1 MNKFARLFCLSAATL
16 AAQSV
21 TINTAPSREFGQPT
35 LPPSTS
41 PFNLPSSKENFVE
54 GREMSSPLSIAFDN
68 SVSPP
73 IVYVADTFNNRVL
86 AWRNAATITKTNF
99 ADLVIGQPSLQQTN
113 AGGPGTGF
121 STGLSIPAAV
131 AVDAKGNLYVA
142 DEGNNRILRYPAPFN
157 QSAGFLAVDLVI
169 GQVSISSGTGA
180 NGGTPVVSAKGLAF
194 YAGGNA
200 FTLAMTF
207 DAQGNLWVTDPGNN
221 RVLRFPVGSLAAGT
235 PQPSA
240 DLVLGQND
248 FVSSAVVGFSNQTIK
263 TSLAQPGG
271 LAFDQTGRLFVS
283 DAGSRVL
290 QYSPP
295 FNNGSSAARVLGIA
309 QAQPGQTVLYPT
321 QYTLGAGGVFTGGG
335 SPEGLFTIGNNLFVM
350 DSPQSRI
357 MRYDDA
363 ANWPA
368 ESPTTFSPPALTV
381 IGQPSFSSGK
391 PNQGAS
397 QPTGSTF
404 AAPGAGAAVT
414 VNGTT
419 EIWIADTGNN
429 RVIALAQTGNQ
440 TFPSPAS
447 RLLGQLD
454 YIYNASNLVEGREL
468 FLRGSFSAGGV
479 VIDKNSNPPHL
490 YVADT
495 FNNRILGFKD
505 ARLVGTDARTVLTMK
520 ADLVIGQ
527 PDLFTT
533 AVNYPSPTPAQL
545 NDSGLNGPIGLVLDS
560 AGNLFVA
567 DSGNSRILRFPTP
580 FGQPS
585 GGLQHANLVLGQS
598 SFTALKITD
607 PSAFTMNTPWG
618 LTIFD
623 DGSVGAS
630 DVAHNRVLIFRKP
643 SGDFANGQAAAIVL
657 GQSGFSTTGS
667 GTGNGSFNAP
677 RNIATDSSDRLYVAD
692 AANNRLL
699 VFTRAISASNG
710 ASSAYQLPGLSGPQG
725 VTVSTLTGEIWV
737 ANSGANQILRY
748 PEFQTLQLNGPTPTA
763 SLLAGGPLQIAL
775 DAFDDVVALE
785 NSNRMT
791 FYFPSLTYQH
801 AANFNQQPMA
811 PGMLAYLYRLGQ
823 PFSIADGAAVSYPWP
838 MTLSD
843 LQVTVNGMNAP
854 IFRTSSSGRID
865 FQVPSM
871 APCGCN
877 GEANTADF
885 VVSNMS
891 TGQILAAGT
900 FQMQQASPGFF
911 TTGAGGT
918 GQIAAL
924 NHDDNSVNS
933 ASNQVARTHI
943 IELYLTG
950 MGRVSGQPADGTPP
964 PGPVAS
970 PVPTTVIM
978 ANPGPGA
985 LPAGN
990 IIYSGLSPSFP
1001 GGWQVDV
1008 TVPNEVSPSN
1018 TVTTVVTLYD
1028 IQSNLGAVTSGN
1040 PNGKIVTTIA
1050 VK

>member
-1 MNKFARLFCLSAATL
+1 MNKFARLICLSAATL

-21 TINTAPSREFGQPT
+21 TINNAPSREFGQPT
-35 LPPSTS
+35 LPPSSS
-41 PFNLPSSKENFVE
+41 PFSLPSSKENFVE
-54 GREMSSPLSIAFDN
+54 GRELSSPLSIAFDK

-86 AWRNAATITKTNF
+86 AWRNAANVNKTNF
-99 ADLVIGQPSLQQTN
+99 ADLVVGQTTLQQTN
-113 AGGPGTGF
+113 PGGPGTGF
-121 STGLSIPAAV
+121 STGLSLPTAV

-142 DEGNNRILRYPAPFN
+142 DEGNNRILRYPAPFS
-157 QSAGFLAVDLVI
+157 QTAGFLSVDLVI
-169 GQVSISSGTGA
+169 GQVSISSGTAA
-180 NGGTPVVSAKGLAF
+180 NGGAPVASAKTVAF
-194 YAGGNA
+194 FGGGSA
-200 FTLAMTF
+200 FTLAMAF

-221 RVLRFPVGSLAAGT
+221 RVLRFPVGSLAPGT
-235 PQPSA
+235 TQPSA
-240 DLVLGQND
+240 DVVLGQND
-248 FVSSAVVGFSNQTIK
+248 FVTSAVASGFTQMTK
-263 TSLAQPGG
+263 TSLYQPGG
-271 LAFDQTGRLFVS
+271 LTFDQTGRLFVS

-295 FNNGSSAARVLGIA
+295 FNIGSGAARVLGIA
-309 QAQPGQTVLYPT
+309 QVQQGQTVVTYPT
-321 QYTLGAGGVFTGGG
+321 QYTLGSGGAFVGGGG
-335 SPEGLFTIGNNLFVM
+335 SPEGLFTIGNNLFVL
-350 DSPQSRI
+350 DAPQSRI
-357 MRYDDA
+357 MRYDDP

-368 ESPTTFSPPALTV
+368 ESTTTFSPPALTV
-381 IGQPSFSSGK
+381 IGQPSFNSGK

-404 AAPGAGAAVT
+404 ASPGAGAAAT
-414 VNGTT
+414 INGTT

-440 TFPSPAS
+440 TFPSPGS

-468 FLRGSFSAGGV
+468 YLRSTFSGGGV
-479 VIDKNSNPPHL
+479 VIDKSSNPPHL

-505 ARLVGTDARTVLTMK
+505 ARLVGTDSRNVLTMK

-533 AVNYPSPTPAQL
+533 AVNYPSPTPTQL
-545 NDSGLNGPIGLVLDS
+545 NDSGLNTPIGLVLDS

-567 DSGNSRILRFPTP
+567 DAGNSRILRFPAP
-580 FGQPS
+580 FNQPA
-585 GGLQHANLVLGQS
+585 GALQHANLVLGQS
-598 SFTALKITD
+598 SLTALKITD

-618 LTIFD
+618 LVIFD
-623 DGSVGAS
+623 DGSIAAS
-630 DVAHNRVLIFRKP
+630 DVAHNRVLVFKKP
-643 SGDFANGQAAAIVL
+643 SGDFSNGQAAAIVF
-657 GQSGFSTTGS
+657 GQSNFTSTGS

-677 RNIATDSSDRLYVAD
+677 RNIATDSADRLYVAD
-692 AANNRLL
+692 AVNNRVS

-710 ASSAYQLPGLSGPQG
+710 ASAASIIPSLNGPQG
-725 VTVSTLTGEIWV
+725 VTVSTITGEIWV
-737 ANSGANQILRY
+737 ANTGVNQILRF

-763 SLLAGGPLQIAL
+763 TLSALGPLQITL
-775 DAFDDVVALE
+775 DAFDDVVSLE
-785 NSNRMT
+785 ASNRMT
-791 FYFPSLTYQH
+791 FYFASLTYQH

-823 PFSIADGAAVSYPWP
+823 PFSIADGAASSFPWP
-838 MTLSD
+838 TTLAD
-843 LQVTVNGMNAP
+843 LQVTVNGINAP
-854 IFRTSSSGRID
+854 IFRSSSAAGRID
-865 FQVPSM
+865 FQVPAM

-877 GEANTADF
+877 GEPNSADF
-885 VVSNMS
+885 VVTHPS

-911 TTGAGGT
+911 TSNAAGT

-933 ASNQVARTHI
+933 PSNQVGRTHI

-950 MGRVSGQPADGTPP
+950 MGRVSGQPPDGTPT
-964 PGPVAS
+964 PGPVAA

-978 ANPGPGA
+978 SPGPGA
-985 LPAGN
+985 LPAGDV
-990 IIYSGLSPSFP
+990 IYSGLSPSFP
-1001 GGWQVDV
+1001 GGWQIDV
-1008 TVPNEVSPSN
+1008 TVPNEVPPSN
-1018 TVTTVVTLYD
+1018 TVTTAVTLYD
-1028 IQSNLGAVTSGN
+1028 VPSNLG
-1040 PNGKIVTTIA
+1040 PNGRVVTTIA